1 MSVAVAHDEH
11 QSEEY
16 HEAQAKFDELSG
28 YQLEAKAKNI
38 LAGLSFRQIQSCIQE
53 MRKAIQA
60 IDGLSHRLSP
70 MTILACG
77 KRHFQAAAD

>member
-1 MSVAVAHDEH
+1 MKS
-11 QSEEY
+11 
-16 HEAQAKFDELSG
+16 
-28 YQLEAKAKNI
+28 
-38 LAGLSFRQIQSCIQE
+38 AGFCFRQVQSGIQE
-53 MRKAIQA
+53 MRKAIQS